1 MVGAPQGLHAFLRS
15 YFHLKSADWD
25 ANDPHPLPLPPSP
38 ASLAR
43 LPHYYVMPRH
53 ATMAD
58 VVGADAPSAQVVEV
72 KSSRWLPED
81 AIAVYAREFG
91 TTGFHGGLNW
101 YRAMIEGAVAEE
113 LSLFA
118 GKRIEV
124 PTMFLSGKKDWGVYQ
139 FPGALLKMQKEVCT
153 RLADED
159 VVLVEGAGHWVQQ
172 EQPAEVVKHIERFLR
187 KL

>member
-1 MVGAPQGLHAFLRS
+1 
-15 YFHLKSADWD
+15 
-25 ANDPHPLPLPPSP
+25 
-38 ASLAR
+38 
-43 LPHYYVMPRH
+43 
-53 ATMAD
+53 MAD

-91 TTGFHGGLNW
+91 RTGFQGGLNW
-101 YRAMIEGAVAEE
+101 YPAMIEGAVAEE

-124 PTMFLSGKKDWGVYQ
+124 PTMFLSGRKDWGVYQ